1 MAVDNASENLSPP
14 SNQSKAC
21 NCCPASGRGVS
32 SGRSG
37 RWSSP
42 AVICIQIAIL
52 GKGSLISLA
61 VKRFEQQQRTA
72 PHRTRLLGNV
82 MSLKCP
88 KVVPD
93 PQLHSR
99 RMLNAN
105 KSFQP
110 DIHSLSQTQTESHSK
125 YLV

>member
-1 MAVDNASENLSPP
+1 MPP
-14 SNQSKAC
+14 EYLGPHSNQSKAC

-32 SGRSG
+32 RGRRG
-37 RWSSP
+37 LWSSP

-61 VKRFEQQQRTA
+61 VKRFEQQQHRTA

-105 KSFQP
+105 KSF
-110 DIHSLSQTQTESHSK
+110 SQTYTACLRLSLNLILSI
-125 YLV
+125 